1 MQINYSQVHFI
12 SIYCS
17 LYDVPGTVISP
28 EDTAVNKTKSL
39 FSGSAPS
46 LWGDREDKGERRI
59 RRQRGE
65 FPGCQVGKTPCLQS
79 RGHRFS
85 PWLGKSSMPCSIA
98 KIMII
103 KKAESVKSA
112 I

>member
-1 MQINYSQVHFI
+1 M
-12 SIYCS
+12 
-17 LYDVPGTVISP
+17 PGTVISP
-28 EDTAVNKTKSL
+28 EDTVVNKTKSL
-39 FSGSAPS
+39 FSGSSPS
-46 LWGDREDKGERRI
+46 LWRDREDKGERRI

-79 RGHRFS
+79 RGHRFN
-85 PWLGKSSMPCSIA
+85 PWLGKSSMPCGVA

-103 KKAESVKSA
+103 KKAESVKSP